1 MENDR
6 RKYFRISPKTVCI
19 ELADHNIE
27 LLDIS
32 IGGAKFRLDSD
43 ATIEKNI
50 IYLYTDEHNFIGIP
64 FHEIKTDGNI
74 WRVVFLPINAQLEV
88 AIAKFIMNWQQQRVL
103 LANEYFKN

>member
-50 IYLYTDEHNFIGIP
+50 N
-64 FHEIKTDGNI
+64 
-74 WRVVFLPINAQLEV
+74 
-88 AIAKFIMNWQQQRVL
+88 
-103 LANEYFKN
+103 